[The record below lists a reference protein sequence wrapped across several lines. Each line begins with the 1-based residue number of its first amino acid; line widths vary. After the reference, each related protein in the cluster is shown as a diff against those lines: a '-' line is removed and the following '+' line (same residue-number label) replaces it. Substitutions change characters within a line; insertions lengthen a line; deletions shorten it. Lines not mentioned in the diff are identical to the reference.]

1 MKNSEDLIFVALNGQ
16 VVGLDR
22 DSGEILWHWQA
33 PHGKG
38 YMTLLPDRDRLIVS
52 YGGYMYALDPASGE
66 QLWENSLKGFGWGVA
81 ALATLYQRSPDSN
94 AAAAA
99 ADAEAQAQAGA
110 TTVMMSS

>member
-33 PHGKG
+33 PHGRG

-52 YGGYMYALDPASGE
+52 YGGYMYGLDPATGQ
-66 QLWENSLKGFGWGVA
+66 QLWENPLKGFGWGVA
-81 ALATLYQRSPDSN
+81 ALAS
-94 AAAAA
+94 
-99 ADAEAQAQAGA
+99 
-110 TTVMMSS
+110 